1 MTRIAGIVCAA
12 LIAFAAQGQTT
23 QPSSQ
28 AIDECGV
35 LVEGAGCV
43 LFQGAGGKYV
53 VVSGGNFKFGDPVR
67 VVGTLDTGCVTICKN
82 ADGCIRGATLYDPTV
97 FPCGTSL
104 PNFPADL
111 VSGLCSTFSASL
123 LTLTVVGLWR
133 ATRSERAAKTAGDG
147 PQNVKRKR
155 AH

>member
-1 MTRIAGIVCAA
+1 MTRMATIVCTTLLVAA
-12 LIAFAAQGQTT
+12 ARGQTT

-35 LVEGAGCV
+35 LLEGAGCV

-53 VVSGGNFKFGDPVR
+53 VVSGGDFKFGDAVR
-67 VVGTLDTGCVTICKN
+67 VVGTVDTGCITICKD
-82 ADGCIRGATLYDPTV
+82 ADGCIRGATLYDPAI

-111 VSGLCSTFSASL
+111 VSGLCSTVSASL
-123 LTLTVVGLWR
+123 LTLTVVGLWCAAR
-133 ATRSERAAKTAGDG
+133 LSHAAKPPTL
-147 PQNVKRKR
+147 PSP
-155 AH
+155 